1 MSSTS
6 APSSRGTNKP
16 SSPATALKRLTREL
30 QELHTHPCDAVLHL
44 APISEEDLF
53 SWEAVLQGPHDHTN
67 PYHNGLWLLDISI
80 PPNYPLS
87 PPKVRFVTPICHP
100 NVHFQ
105 TGEICLTL
113 LSGEHW
119 APTYTLSTTMGAIQQ
134 LLSAPGLDSPLN
146 VDIANLYREHDKIG
160 AESLVRFWT
169 VEKRWAGE
177 GRAGFITEKR
187 PGSGGKLGE

>member
-1 MSSTS
+1 MSSS
-6 APSSRGTNKP
+6 SHSSSSRTKP
-16 SSPATALKRLTREL
+16 ASPANALKRLTREL
-30 QELHTHPCDAVLHL
+30 QDLHTTPCDAVLHL
-44 APISEEDLF
+44 GPVSEDDLF
-53 SWEAVLQGPHDHTN
+53 SWEAVLKGPYDHTN
-67 PYHNGLWLLDISI
+67 PYHNGLWLLDITI
-80 PPNYPLS
+80 PPNYPLA
-87 PPKVRFVTPICHP
+87 PPKVHFVTPICHP

-119 APTYTLSTTMGAIQQ
+119 TPTYTLSTTMGAIQQ

-146 VDIANLYREHDKIG
+146 VDVANLYREHDKIG

-177 GRAGFITEKR
+177 GKAWFISEKR
-187 PGSGGKLGE
+187 PGTGGKLGE

>member
-1 MSSTS
+1 MPSSSSSST
-6 APSSRGTNKP
+6 PTTSRST
-16 SSPATALKRLTREL
+16 PANALKRLTREL
-30 QELHTHPCDAVLHL
+30 QDLHTNPCEATLHL

-53 SWEAVLQGPHDHTN
+53 SWEAVLQGPRDHTN
-67 PYHNGLWLLDISI
+67 PYHNGLWLLEISI
-80 PPNYPLS
+80 PPNYPLA
-87 PPKVRFVTPICHP
+87 PPKVHFVTPICHP

-119 APTYTLSTTMGAIQQ
+119 APTYTLATTMGAIQQ
-134 LLSAPGLDSPLN
+134 LLTSPGLDSPLN

-187 PGSGGKLGE
+187 PGSGGHLGL